1 MNATKIRKQL
11 REIQAAHEEL
21 GDTYLE
27 LCHSSGV
34 DPLPVVWHTF
44 PPCLEGETS
53 AYVMFDHDA
62 EEPGIDVHAES
73 RAELAHAVFLRVL
86 SIRCVN

>member
-1 MNATKIRKQL
+1 MNAAQIKKQL
-11 REIQAAHEEL
+11 REIQAIHEEL
-21 GDTYLE
+21 GDTYLD
-27 LCHSSGV
+27 LCACSKV
-34 DPLPVVWHTF
+34 RPLPVVWHTF
-44 PPCLEGETS
+44 PPSVDGVTS
-53 AYVMFDHDA
+53 AFVMFDHDA